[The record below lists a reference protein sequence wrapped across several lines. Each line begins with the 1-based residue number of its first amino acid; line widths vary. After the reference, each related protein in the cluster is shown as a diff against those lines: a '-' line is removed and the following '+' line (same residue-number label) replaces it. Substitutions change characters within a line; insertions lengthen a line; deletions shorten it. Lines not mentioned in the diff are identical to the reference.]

1 MSLPLGMPTPQKLDD
16 MGLITSINTHSLQST
31 LLNGLNLTLPW
42 SKQHHRHHGNQNSP
56 VLT

>member
-1 MSLPLGMPTPQKLDD
+1 MPLPQKLDD
-16 MGLITSINTHSLQST
+16 LGLITGINAHSLQ
-31 LLNGLNLTLPW
+31 LMLPNGLNLTLPW